1 MLGGRSPR
9 ISAAARVLEGLAAL
23 LSRVE
28 SCFPGCASADRPA
41 FHRIAGAS
49 EFQHLPAGLS
59 AEIASKCTSLFA
71 VGSIARPLAMHPV
84 DDGLGIGSL
93 KGFLEVA
100 RRQLGTCA
108 YEFAAIC
115 KDGADR
121 VGKLWRRRRTNRRL
135 NLLIRP
141 EAPRSNHAHQDGAGD
156 RSQRDATG
164 FSAGHE
170 SIPLLLR
177 RRFSVRA
184 GDREL
189 SHR

>member
-84 DDGLGIGSL
+84 DDGLGNGSL
-93 KGFLEVA
+93 KGLLTLERRHRGTLQRRRRSGWEALATKKDEPAVELVDSA
-100 RRQLGTCA
+100 RGTP
-108 YEFAAIC
+108 
-115 KDGADR
+115 KQSRPSG
-121 VGKLWRRRRTNRRL
+121 WRRRSIAKRRDGVFC
-135 NLLIRP
+135 
-141 EAPRSNHAHQDGAGD
+141 RS
-156 RSQRDATG
+156 
-164 FSAGHE
+164 
-170 SIPLLLR
+170 
-177 RRFSVRA
+177 
-184 GDREL
+184 
-189 SHR
+189 